1 VRSAGRW
8 CGWVALCALAGCG
21 PRAAIDGGAGDGG
34 GGADAGAGADAG
46 DAAASADAGPIAPLP
61 TAAECPAAPP
71 PEIGVPGG
79 FGDDLFDLAWRWS
92 PGDATSWAPF
102 VYVTIPPDA
111 VSVAVVVDGGEAF
124 TGFALLEMAGVT
136 LVDRA
141 ATDATGWG
149 GDPFYHYPAVAGA
162 IVIPMDETVL
172 PAPGCLA
179 ILPVLD
185 GEDARG
191 RPGHLHVVSRR
202 GVAAP
207 GALIDLNL
215 FVVGPT
221 TVTTAELDEAVQVA
235 SALWAAGGV
244 GMVGQVRY
252 LTAPGTGLVATA
264 GADIDALRATDPGGD
279 PRAVSVFFIDDFS
292 DEAGTLGLAAG
303 VPGPVGVSGT
313 ASSGVVLSILSHLD
327 ATGTALDTTLLGE
340 TMAHE
345 VAHQLGLFHT
355 TEADGLEHDFLPD
368 TPECTPADDAD
379 GDGLVSA
386 EECVALDGANLM
398 FWIAGDFS
406 QDQLSPIQADV
417 LRASPVAY

>member
-1 VRSAGRW
+1 VAPAAVAAVSALAA
-8 CGWVALCALAGCG
+8 VAGCG
-21 PRAAIDGGAGDGG
+21 PHAGTDGGAADAGAAADAGDGG
-34 GGADAGAGADAG
+34 GSGS
-46 DAAASADAGPIAPLP
+46 DAAALVGPLP
-61 TAAECPAAPP
+61 TAADCPPAP
-71 PEIGVPGG
+71 PEIGTPGD
-79 FGDDLFDLAWRWS
+79 FGDDVFDLAWRWS
-92 PGDATSWAPF
+92 EADATSWAPF
-102 VYVTIPPDA
+102 VYVTIPADA
-111 VSVAVVVDGGEAF
+111 VSVAVVVDGGEAY
-124 TGFALLEMAGVT
+124 TGFGLVEMAGVT

-149 GDPFYHYPAVAGA
+149 GDPFYHFPAIAGA

-172 PAPGCLA
+172 PAPGCFA
-179 ILPVLD
+179 ILPVVD
-185 GEDARG
+185 GADTRG
-191 RPGHLHVVSRR
+191 ETGHLHVVSRR
-202 GVAAP
+202 GTAAAS
-207 GALIDLNL
+207 ALIDLNL

-264 GADIDALRATDPGGD
+264 GPDIDALRATDPGGD

-303 VPGPVGVSGT
+303 IPGPVGVSGT
-313 ASSGVVLSILSHLD
+313 ASSGVVLSILSHVD

-345 VAHQLGLFHT
+345 VAHQLGLFHS

-368 TPECTPADDAD
+368 TPECTPAEDTD
-379 GDGLVSA
+379 GDGFVSA
-386 EECVALDGANLM
+386 EECMALDGANLM
-398 FWIAGDFS
+398 FWIAGGFS

-417 LRASPVAY
+417 LRASPVAH